1 MPTVDNL
8 LLERVFSPTIFTDF
22 AKHQQSAE
30 FSQIISSA
38 GLGSVLLPSSSVG
51 EVFDHVFSLLSSPGI
66 RNEYIYKNVVAEK
79 ILLGRHSLNTA
90 VLIQE
95 MRALRSKAD
104 TVIFNGT
111 STAYEIKS
119 DRDSL
124 TRLPLQIEDYRK
136 VFAKVVVVAAAKHV
150 STLENTLPEDV
161 GILTLS
167 KKLSLSTIR
176 PAQEN
181 LETLEAPAMLDA
193 LQLSELKAML
203 HLLGQETPDIPNTQ
217 QRRVYSEILGGFPTS
232 LLHSSMVKVVR
243 QSRNQKSMSGFI
255 SELPRSLYAAVL
267 RKNPSSAQKSHI
279 LKAVQTPVN
288 EAVSWS

>member
-8 LLERVFSPTIFTDF
+8 LLERAFSPTIFTGF
-22 AKHQQSAE
+22 AKNQRSAE
-30 FSQIISSA
+30 FSRIITSA
-38 GLGSVLLPSSSVG
+38 GLRTSLPSSSSVG
-51 EVFDHVFSLLSSPGI
+51 EVFDHIFSLLSSPGI

-90 VLIQE
+90 VLVQE

-124 TRLPLQIEDYRK
+124 ARLPLQIEDYRK
-136 VFAKVVVVAAAKHV
+136 VFAKVVVVADAKHV
-150 STLENTLPEDV
+150 VALENMLPDDV

-167 KKLSLSTIR
+167 NKLSLSTVR
-176 PAQEN
+176 QAQEN
-181 LETLEAPAMLDA
+181 LESLETSAMLDA

-203 HLLGQETPDIPNTQ
+203 SLLGQEVPDVPNTR
-217 QRRVYSEILGGFPTS
+217 QRTIYSEILDSFSTNS
-232 LLHSSMVKVVR
+232 LHSSMVKVVR
-243 QSRNQKSMSGFI
+243 HSRNQKSMSGFI
-255 SELPRSLYAAVL
+255 DEMPRSLYAAAL
-267 RKNPSSAQKSHI
+267 RKSPTTTQKSHI
-279 LKAVQTPVN
+279 LKAIQTPLN